1 MEESRVWQPE
11 FGEVIV
17 YTLGKCPSRMFM
29 FNHECRAGFY
39 YSIPG
44 SSEEALKGIGTGGGK
59 YHKNICRKATAPEI
73 EEYIIN
79 VSKSK
84 YFTENLKRILS
95 ERNYK

>member
-44 SSEEALKGIGTGGGK
+44 SSEEALKGTGTAGGK
-59 YHKNICRKATAPEI
+59 YHKNICRKAAPEEI
-73 EEYIIN
+73 EEYLKS

-84 YFTENLKRILS
+84 YNTQNLMKLLS